1 MTYEHVQNL
10 VQRNLFSP
18 QQLDELF
25 GSQKGTHGRSQSVAN
40 HGTRKNKRKKRN
52 SRSVSIGDARSF
64 KMGNVSSDSR
74 STSSKSSV
82 LNSILDENNNNPANC
97 VKCLLCGVEIQVTQ
111 ASDITDHEISDLH
124 KSKTGVNV
132 HETLYKC
139 FCCNMMYSK
148 TDNLIKHLNEKIQ
161 TKLMSDLQNQGDQDH
176 SRTKETKYQ
185 ESENS
190 SESLRSRSQN
200 KSGGVSK
207 NVWKDVINDRR
218 EYRSSSFQARKA
230 ERNQWKRRSK
240 TVIRYNMSVFRCRA
254 CHKST
259 SDWESMR
266 DHVNTSDHDE
276 EFSKLRRHQ
285 KTECL
290 SCVLCDVHFKTID
303 GLKEHAFGRR
313 HMGNVEKAEGR

>member
-25 GSQKGTHGRSQSVAN
+25 GSQKGTHWRSQSVAN
-40 HGTRKNKRKKRN
+40 HRSRQNKRKKRN
-52 SRSVSIGDARSF
+52 SRSVSSVDTRSF
-64 KMGNVSSDSR
+64 KVGKVSSDSR

-97 VKCLLCGVEIQVTQ
+97 VKCLLCGVEIQVKN
-111 ASDITDHEISDLH
+111 ASDITDHEVSDLH

-148 TDNLIKHLNEKIQ
+148 TDDLIKHLNEKIQ
-161 TKLMSDLQNQGDQDH
+161 TQLMSDLQNQGDQDH
-176 SRTKETKYQ
+176 SGTKETKYQ

-190 SESLRSRSQN
+190 LRSRSQN
-200 KSGGVSK
+200 KSGGTSQ
-207 NVWKDVINDRR
+207 NVWQNVINDRR
-218 EYRSSSFQARKA
+218 GHRSSSFQARKA

-259 SDWESMR
+259 SDWEAMR

-276 EFSKLRRHQ
+276 NFSKLRRDQ
-285 KTECL
+285 KNECL
-290 SCVLCDVHFKTID
+290 SCVLCDVHCKTT
-303 GLKEHAFGRR
+303 
-313 HMGNVEKAEGR
+313 V